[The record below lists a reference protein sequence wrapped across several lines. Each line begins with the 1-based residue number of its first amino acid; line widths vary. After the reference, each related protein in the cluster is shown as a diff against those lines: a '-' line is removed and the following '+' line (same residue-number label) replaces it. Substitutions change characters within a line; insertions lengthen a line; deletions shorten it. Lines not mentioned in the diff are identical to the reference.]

1 MLILARKKDQRLRI
15 GEDII
20 ITVTRLQ
27 GDRVQ
32 LGVEAPDDVRILRE
46 EVYQKELLRRKS
58 LENPTDE

>member
-1 MLILARKKDQRLRI
+1 MLILSRKKDQRLRI

-32 LGVEAPDDVRILRE
+32 LGVQAPEDVRILRE
-46 EVYQKELLRRKS
+46 EVYQRELLRRKN
-58 LENPTDE
+58 NPTDE